1 MLAITLVVSCLFA
14 FGFYAYVLVQL
25 RREQK
30 RGDALRKRVPEHLYE
45 MDHDPRREG
54 VPHMKQP
61 EPVGPSADATSLS
74 RSKDALRRETMLCLG
89 LTGVGLAALIAGI
102 EIFNSLAI
110 RLHGN

>member
-1 MLAITLVVSCLFA
+1 MLAVMLAVSCLFA

-30 RGDALRKRVPEHLYE
+30 RDDAIRKRVPEHLYE
-45 MDHDPRREG
+45 MDHDPRRG
-54 VPHMKQP
+54 ARSVAKHA
-61 EPVGPSADATSLS
+61 EPSNPNASTRFRS
-74 RSKDALRRETMLCLG
+74 RSKDAVRRETMVCLG

-102 EIFNSLAI
+102 EIFNSLAV